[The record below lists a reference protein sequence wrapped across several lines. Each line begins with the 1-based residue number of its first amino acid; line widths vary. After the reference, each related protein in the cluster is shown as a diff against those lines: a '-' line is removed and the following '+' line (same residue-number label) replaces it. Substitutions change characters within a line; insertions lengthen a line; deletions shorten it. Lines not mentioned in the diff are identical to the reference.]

1 MIAAYYE
8 SVFVLSVLFTLL
20 YAVMWNKHYDIHFT
34 LIFIFVPLSELGY
47 FMLVSA
53 EDMGAALAANKLI
66 YIGGCFLMLFIML
79 SVFHLCR
86 IELKSYIQALFMAF
100 SLIVYMSVLTIG
112 RGKIF
117 YRTVQFKQED
127 GAGMLYDKSYG
138 FMHTVFILM
147 VLSYSILSIS
157 AIAYAFFKKKDVSRR
172 LIFLLFLPEATA
184 VSWYFTNKAVN
195 LRFDLQPV
203 VYLLAQFVYLIIVQR
218 ECLYDIDDS
227 VVDSL
232 VQNGDTG
239 IISIDFTYNYL
250 GCNETAKKFFPALN
264 ELTVDKPIDQSKEVN
279 EPVMKWLSDFTNDDT
294 KNKFYYNH
302 DDSIYLVNV
311 RYLYNGGRIRGYQ
324 FIVTDDTKN
333 QKYIELIARYNT
345 DLKREIA
352 EKTNYIIDMSNNLV
366 TGLATIVESRDN
378 STGGHIKRT
387 RQTVRLLTLEMMKD
401 NAFDLS
407 DEYYRDIIKAAPMHD
422 LGKIAVDDAILRK
435 PGRFNDEEYEK
446 MKVHAAEGARIVHS
460 VLSGNDDAKFA
471 MIAENMAHYHH
482 ERWDGSGYPDGLKGD
497 DIPIEARIMAL
508 ADVYDALVSKR
519 VYKEKMTFA
528 QADKIILESMGKHF
542 DSRLEK
548 YYMLAKP
555 RLESYYSQLDE
566 NET

>member
-8 SVFVLSVLFTLL
+8 SVFLLSVLFTLL
-20 YAVMWNKHYDIHFT
+20 YAVMWNKHFDIHFT
-34 LIFIFVPLSELGY
+34 LIFIFVPISELGY

-53 EDMGAALAANKLI
+53 EDKGAALAANKLI

-86 IELKSYIQALFMAF
+86 IKLKSYVQAFFVVF
-100 SLIVYMSVLTIG
+100 SLLVYMSVLTIG

-117 YRTVQFKQED
+117 YKTVQFKQED
-127 GAGMLYDKSYG
+127 GAGMLYDKTYG
-138 FMHTVFILM
+138 FMHTVFMLM
-147 VLSYSILSIS
+147 VLSYSLLSIS
-157 AIAYAFFKKKDVSRR
+157 AIAYTFFKKKDVSRR
-172 LIFLLFLPEATA
+172 LMFLLFLPEATA
-184 VSWYFTNKAVN
+184 VCCYFTMKAVGAK
-195 LRFDLQPV
+195 LDFQPA
-203 VYLLAQFVYLIIVQR
+203 VYLFAQFVYLIIVQR
-218 ECLYDIDDS
+218 KCLYDIDDS

-232 VQNGDTG
+232 VQNGDTA

-264 ELTVDKPIDQSKEVN
+264 TLLVDKSIDQNSEVN
-279 EPVMKWLSDFTNDDT
+279 EPIMKWLSEFINDPS
-294 KNKFYYNH
+294 KNKFYYELGDN
-302 DDSIYLVNV
+302 IYLVNV
-311 RYLYNGGRIRGYQ
+311 RHLYNGGRIRGYQ

-333 QKYIELIARYNT
+333 QKYIELIDRYNT

-352 EKTNYIIDMSNNLV
+352 EKTNYIIDLSNNLV
-366 TGLATIVESRDN
+366 MGLAMIVESRDN

-401 NAFDLS
+401 KAFDLS

-422 LGKIAVDDAILRK
+422 LGKIAVDDAVLRK
-435 PGRFNDEEYEK
+435 PGRFTDEEYAK
-446 MKVHAAEGARIVHS
+446 MKIHAAEGARIVHS
-460 VLSGNDDAKFA
+460 ILSGDNDAQFVR
-471 MIAENMAHYHH
+471 IAENMAHYHH

-497 DIPIEARIMAL
+497 EIPIEARIMAI

-519 VYKEKMTFA
+519 VYKEKMSFA
-528 QADKIILESMGKHF
+528 QADKIIIESMGKHF

-548 YYMLAKP
+548 YYILAKP
-555 RLESYYSQLDE
+555 RLESYYSQLGE
-566 NET
+566 NES